1 YGATHNPWDL
11 QRVPGGS
18 SGGSGAALASGQALG
33 ALGTDTG
40 GSIRI
45 PAAFCGVTGHKPTYG
60 LVSRAGVLPLSHT
73 LDHAGPMARTAL
85 DCALMLNVLQG
96 YDERDLDSVDR
107 PPEDFTEGIERD
119 IRGLR
124 LAVIPSMFWNVAPA
138 VQANFETSLDALRTL
153 GVSITRLEPMAGA
166 EDWRNR
172 VFS

>member
-18 SGGSGAALASGQALG
+18 SGGSGAALAARQALG

-60 LVSRAGVLPLSHT
+60 LVGRSGVIPLSHT

-85 DCALMLNVLQG
+85 DCALLLNVLQG
-96 YDERDLDSVDR
+96 YDPADLDSVER
-107 PPEDFTEGIERD
+107 PFVDFAAGLERD
-119 IRGLR
+119 REASLAEGVRGR
-124 LAVIPSMFWNVAPA
+124 RFAVVTSMLA
-138 VQANFETSLDALRTL
+138 D
-153 GVSITRLEPMAGA
+153 
-166 EDWRNR
+166 
-172 VFS
+172 